1 MIDLRVSQKSGKSVP
16 WNYQNES
23 QISQTV
29 NSNSG
34 YCKDIAIL
42 LLWIIQQCLIILIN
56 NDNINLWSNI
66 SEKVS
71 CSK

>member
-16 WNYQNES
+16 RNYQNES
-23 QISQTV
+23 QISQTI
-29 NSNSG
+29 NSNPG

-42 LLWIIQQCLIILIN
+42 LLWVIGQCLIIPIN

-66 SEKVS
+66 SEKVG